1 MNNSSKKSNLKV
13 LVRLMTFMGV
23 AFLDVQLEKDGDWG
37 PRHVFGTVKFDDIVK
52 VENELVEI

>member
-1 MNNSSKKSNLKV
+1 
-13 LVRLMTFMGV
+13 MTFMGV